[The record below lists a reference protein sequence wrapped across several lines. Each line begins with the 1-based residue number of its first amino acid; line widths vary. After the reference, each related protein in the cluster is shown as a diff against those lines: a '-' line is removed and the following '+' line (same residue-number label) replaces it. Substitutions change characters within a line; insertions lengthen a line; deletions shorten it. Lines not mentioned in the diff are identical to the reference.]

1 MLKLFKFLRPYILL
15 LIVLAGFT
23 YLQVR
28 ANLALP
34 DYMAKIVNDGIIA
47 KNNDA
52 IYSNGIMMLL
62 ITLGGGLCAVVV
74 GYLAAKIATG
84 FSKRIRKSVF
94 EKVESFSVAEFD
106 KFSTASL
113 ITRTTNDIQQI
124 QMTTIM
130 LLRLVLMAP
139 LMAVGA
145 LQNAINTAPSMSW
158 IIAVGAG
165 TLLLIIALLFT
176 FALPKFKKI
185 QKVLDK
191 LNLVSRENLTG
202 LRVIRA
208 FNNESEEEQKFD
220 KTNRELT
227 KLNLYVNRMMV
238 ILQPAMMLIMNISV
252 LAIVWFGAHL
262 VETGNIDI
270 GGMMAFMQ
278 YAVQVIMSFL
288 MISIMFIMVPRAA
301 VSANRVAETIDAE
314 TSIKEP
320 ENPETLPGGSYSLE
334 FKNVS
339 FTYPDADEHM
349 LKNISFT
356 ANPGETTALIGGTGS
371 GKSTI
376 INLIPR
382 FYDPTKG
389 EILIGGVNIKNLKLT
404 DIRKAIGLVPQKA
417 VLFSGTIESNINY
430 GGHANNEDHI
440 KDAAITA
447 QASEFVDKLEHG
459 YNNHVAQGGSNVSG
473 GQKQRLAIARAIA
486 HKPEIFI
493 FDDSFSAIDYKTDLN
508 LRRAL
513 GKKTKDKTVLIVGQR
528 IGTIIGADKIIV
540 LDKGEIVG
548 QGTHTELLKNN
559 KIYKEI
565 AYSQLSDEEL
575 DDYETQLAKEVK
587 HG

>member
-52 IYSNGIMMLL
+52 IYSNGIMMIL

-208 FNNESEEEQKFD
+208 FNNETEEEQKFD

-314 TSIKEP
+314 TSIQDP
-320 ENPETLPGGSYSLE
+320 EKPETLPGGSYSLE

-339 FTYPDADEHM
+339 FTYPDADENV

-356 ANPGETTALIGGTGS
+356 AEPGQTTALIGGTGS

-430 GGHANNEDHI
+430 GGRANTGDDI

-459 YNNHVAQGGSNVSG
+459 YQNHVAQGGSNVSG

-486 HKPEIFI
+486 HKPVIFI

-513 GKKTKDKTVLIVGQR
+513 GKKTQDKTVLIVGQR